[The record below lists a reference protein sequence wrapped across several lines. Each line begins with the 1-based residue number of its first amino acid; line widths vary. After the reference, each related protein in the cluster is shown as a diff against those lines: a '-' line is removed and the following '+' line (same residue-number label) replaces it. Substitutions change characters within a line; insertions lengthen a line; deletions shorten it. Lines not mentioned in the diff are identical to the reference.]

1 MWPAS
6 SLNTDLNKRPHNQVY
21 EITAMIREKDCS
33 PASNLRKSTNR
44 ENKSFKKLLSQI
56 CNLTIFGEKMVT
68 THKPGSLLV
77 TTLLVTVEDTK
88 MVRHGS
94 GPQRAYVLLVLLKKK
109 ESSSK

>member
-1 MWPAS
+1 
-6 SLNTDLNKRPHNQVY
+6 
-21 EITAMIREKDCS
+21 
-33 PASNLRKSTNR
+33 
-44 ENKSFKKLLSQI
+44 
-56 CNLTIFGEKMVT
+56 MVT